1 MPPPPLPPRSPGR
14 LALPVLVLGLVLGLG
29 LLAPGRSAAQGSPP
43 APALIPVAQAYTA
56 AWNAHDLAA
65 VLACF
70 APDAIVRERWGA
82 VPPDVWDTRDPRVAR
97 AYLDNAFAGEAYA
110 THGFAWATGRPEIAA
125 WAAARFAQRHRFATD
140 QHHATGDTVAWRY
153 QEFVDPFQRTPG
165 FSPTEGSAEAVVRAG
180 RITVLTLVRSPASA
194 ERQRAEADAALAAL
208 RTATHRAS
216 QRAAGPGAP
225 PQLPEAARG
234 DPSDAPS
241 AAAWPLALG
250 GLAALGGVTAALRRR
265 WATRS

>member
-1 MPPPPLPPRSPGR
+1 
-14 LALPVLVLGLVLGLG
+14 VLVLGLVLGLG

-165 FSPTEGSAEAVVRAG
+165 FSPTEGSAEAVVRDG
-180 RITVLTLVRSPASA
+180 RITVLTLVQSPASV
-194 ERQRAEADAALAAL
+194 QRRRGQEAAALAAFA
-208 RTATHRAS
+208 TAAATG
-216 QRAAGPGAP
+216 RAAPRGAGPSAP
-225 PQLPEAARG
+225 PPEAPRG
-234 DPSDAPS
+234 DPPGEPS
-241 AAAWPLALG
+241 AVTWPLALG
-250 GLAALGGVTAALRRR
+250 GLAALGAVAAALRRR
-265 WATRS
+265 RAPGTSSTWPGRRWR